1 MKKAA
6 LFTAL
11 LLTLCSFTACGDDS
25 SSEKSDKSNSS
36 SSTEETTAEK
46 ETEAETTEAEEE
58 NTSEADDK
66 TTTAA
71 DDETTSQPAAAE
83 NTDFKR
89 GSVDGDVY
97 TSDFAG
103 IKFTAPKDWTFAGD
117 DYILSMMNI
126 SLDTVG
132 DDLAVNKAIL
142 DQVAIYDAMC
152 IDQSTGANV
161 IIEFENLAK
170 EVPDP
175 DKYTVDD
182 CIESLDKQL
191 SAMSAIEY
199 EKKSTETVTLADQE
213 YTRVI
218 YKADVNANGIS
229 ATMEQVF
236 YVRRE
241 GKFLVCIIASNGQ
254 SNEDM
259 TTFEKNFEA
268 LD

>member
-46 ETEAETTEAEEE
+46 EDEAETTEAEGSTEE
-58 NTSEADDK
+58 D
-66 TTTAA
+66 TTEA

-103 IKFTAPKDWTFAGD
+103 IKFTAPEDWTFAGD

-126 SLDTVG
+126 SLDNVG

-152 IDQSTGANV
+152 VDQSTGANV

-170 EVPDP
+170 EVPNP

-218 YKADVNANGIS
+218 YKADVNANGS
-229 ATMEQVF
+229 STTMEQVF

>member
-11 LLTLCSFTACGDDS
+11 LLTLCSFTACGDDT

-46 ETEAETTEAEEE
+46 ETEAETTEADEE
-58 NTSEADDK
+58 NTTES
-66 TTTAA
+66 
-71 DDETTSQPAAAE
+71 DDEKTSQPAAAE

-89 GSVDGDVY
+89 GTVDGDVY

-103 IKFTAPKDWTFAGD
+103 MKFTAPEGWTFAGD

-152 IDQSTGANV
+152 VDQKTGANV
-161 IIEFENLAK
+161 IVEFENLAK
-170 EVPDP
+170 EVPNP
-175 DKYTVDD
+175 DQYTVDD

-191 SAMSAIEY
+191 SAMSAIAY

-229 ATMEQVF
+229 TTMEQVF

-268 LD
+268 ID

>member
-25 SSEKSDKSNSS
+25 SSEKADKSNSS

-46 ETEAETTEAEEE
+46 ETEAETTEADEE
-58 NTSEADDK
+58 NTTES
-66 TTTAA
+66 
-71 DDETTSQPAAAE
+71 DDEKTSQPAAAE

-89 GSVDGDVY
+89 GTVDGDVY

-103 IKFTAPKDWTFAGD
+103 MKFTAPEGWTFAGD

-152 IDQSTGANV
+152 VDQKTGANV
-161 IIEFENLAK
+161 IVEFENLAK
-170 EVPDP
+170 EVPNP
-175 DKYTVDD
+175 DQYTIDD

-191 SAMSAIEY
+191 SAMSAIAY

-229 ATMEQVF
+229 TTMEQVF

-268 LD
+268 ID

>member
-25 SSEKSDKSNSS
+25 SSEKADKSNSS

-46 ETEAETTEAEEE
+46 ETEAETTEADEE
-58 NTSEADDK
+58 NTTES
-66 TTTAA
+66 
-71 DDETTSQPAAAE
+71 DDEKTSQPAAAE

-89 GSVDGDVY
+89 GTVDGDIY

-103 IKFTAPKDWTFAGD
+103 MKFTAPEGWTFAGD

-152 IDQSTGANV
+152 VDQKTGANV

-191 SAMSAIEY
+191 SAMSAIAY

-229 ATMEQVF
+229 TTMEQVF

-268 LD
+268 ID